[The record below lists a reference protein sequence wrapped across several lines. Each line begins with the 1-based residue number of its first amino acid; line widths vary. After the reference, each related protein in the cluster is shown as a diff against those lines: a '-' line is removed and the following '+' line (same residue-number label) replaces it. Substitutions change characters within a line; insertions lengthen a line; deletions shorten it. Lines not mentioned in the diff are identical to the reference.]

1 MTILYFNVFNN
12 FSGTFFPYL
21 FLRGARGQI
30 PLGGFLLLSCTPGIH
45 NQCNRNDAVAQEC
58 PEILAHSRIAE
69 QDGGG
74 ALASRLQSI
83 RLMSR
88 DALFADGNREGYI
101 ETYHYFAAF
110 VGLLLLGWLF
120 LTIYR
125 GGVA

>member
-1 MTILYFNVFNN
+1 MKNV
-12 FSGTFFPYL
+12 SDGSIAL
-21 FLRGARGQI
+21 
-30 PLGGFLLLSCTPGIH
+30 
-45 NQCNRNDAVAQEC
+45 
-58 PEILAHSRIAE
+58 SRIDE
-69 QDGGG
+69 TTLRQLSDDLGLPYINETKDGGG